1 MSINH
6 SALST
11 GLLPHVRILLRMS
24 LHSTCTRSALNVS
37 PFNVY
42 AFCSECI
49 SVHTCT
55 RSAPNVSP
63 FTRVRV
69 LLRMSLH
76 STCTRSAPNVCP
88 FSMYAFCFDRCPADE
103 ESLHYVKVVWK
114 VTPGNIPRLCQLFL
128 VPCVSNQECLK
139 PSPCDLRNHLF

>member
-11 GLLPHVRILLRMS
+11 VLLPHVRVLLRMS
-24 LHSTCTRSALNVS
+24 LHSTCTRSAPNVS

-42 AFCSECI
+42 AFCSECLSI
-49 SVHTCT
+49 Q
-55 RSAPNVSP
+55 
-63 FTRVRV
+63 RVRV

-88 FSMYAFCFDRCPADE
+88 FSMYAFCFGRCPADE

-114 VTPGNIPRLCQLFL
+114 VTPGNIPRLCQPFL
-128 VPCVSNQECLK
+128 VPCVSNQKCLK

>member
-11 GLLPHVRILLRMS
+11 GPLPHVRVLLRMS
-24 LHSTCTRSALNVS
+24 LHSTCTRSAPNVSPSTCTRSAPNAS

-63 FTRVRV
+63 F
-69 LLRMSLH
+69 
-76 STCTRSAPNVCP
+76 
-88 FSMYAFCFDRCPADE
+88 SMYAFCFDRCHADE

-114 VTPGNIPRLCQLFL
+114 VTPGNIPRLCQIFL

-139 PSPCDLRNHLF
+139 PSPCELEYSLF